1 MPFKTVLKTVGK
13 KAENM
18 NTKLNNFPAMQNI
31 RMQNELNEELHK
43 PKKTEAATPYA
54 RSHLASL
61 LSVLTNAGSLLNS
74 RSA

>member
-1 MPFKTVLKTVGK
+1 
-13 KAENM
+13 
-18 NTKLNNFPAMQNI
+18 MQNI